1 MSHTPMTT
9 VQQANVL
16 LLGDT
21 HGLNLSP
28 LRALADKGV
37 RDAAV
42 ILLGDAGFGFP
53 GEAPNEWAGVDK
65 VLHDMNS
72 ELYVLRGNHDNPACF
87 RGDSGYL
94 APYAHIHALHD
105 FEEVSIGGKLGIV
118 VGGAVSIDR
127 NARTPGLNCWPDA
140 EGVNAALFHSRPKR
154 HYDFVLAH
162 TSPTL
167 QDPDV
172 ADSTVY
178 RYALN
183 YSDDTL
189 CDDIVNEQRLI
200 VEICQAY
207 TPDRWF
213 AGHWHVSFAFSWD
226 NTRVQILNIK
236 ELLPWP
242 QA

>member
-1 MSHTPMTT
+1 MITI
-9 VQQANVL
+9 QQTNVI

-53 GEAPNEWAGVDK
+53 GEAPDEWAGVDSL
-65 VLHDMNS
+65 LHNMNS

-87 RGDSGYL
+87 RRDSDYL
-94 APYAHIHALHD
+94 APYAHIHALPD
-105 FEEVSIGGKLGIV
+105 FEEVSILGQTGIV
-118 VGGAVSIDR
+118 IGGAISIDR
-127 NARTPGLNCWPDA
+127 NARTPGLNCWPDT
-140 EGVNAALFHSRPKR
+140 EGVNAKLFRSRPMR

-162 TSPTL
+162 SSPTP
-167 QDPDV
+167 QDPNV
-172 ADSTVY
+172 ADSKVY
-178 RYALN
+178 HYAIT
-183 YSDDTL
+183 YSDDSL

-200 VEICQAY
+200 VEIRQAY

-213 AGHWHVSFAFSWD
+213 AGHWHVSFSFSWD